1 MVTAIIFWLFML
13 ADEFVINCVKSK
25 TVMLGDDS
33 WNRYTVHIS
42 QVWVFRNQVGCE
54 EVGSTDNIFA
64 LAAAGLSPMEKKWPV

>member
-13 ADEFVINCVKSK
+13 TDEFAINCVKSK

-33 WNRYTVHIS
+33 WNRYIS
-42 QVWVFRNQVGCE
+42 QGWVFRNQGGCE
-54 EVGSTDNIFA
+54 EVGNTDNIFA